1 MSKIWLLL
9 NYFNKAILE
18 QKKKTQEV
26 GIYFEFLKKK
36 LPAFVYE
43 NSFLK
48 NIYINNLL
56 IKWTL
61 WQNSQ
66 NPQKMRISLQ

>member
-18 QKKKTQEV
+18 QKKKTQEN
-26 GIYFEFLKKK
+26 FEKK
-36 LPAFVYE
+36 YE